1 MLTTYRRH
9 VKDCPH
15 HKEGRRYRRCRCP
28 IWVDGFLNGAEIRKS
43 LELKDW
49 EKAQQRIREWEA
61 VGTDA
66 AQREQNVLIE
76 QACEEFLADAEA
88 RRLRES
94 TLKKYRVLLNQLRA
108 FAGDRGY
115 RFIEQLDLPPLR
127 QFRESW
133 KDGGVSARKKLE
145 RLRAFY
151 RFAHDNGWVGE
162 NFAKRLKPPQVH
174 EPPTLPFTRDEVVDT
189 LAACA
194 EYPGDGRRL
203 RAFVL
208 LMRYSGMRI
217 GDTATC
223 ALDRLQGRKL
233 LLYTQKTNV
242 PVYVV
247 LPEVVVEALNA
258 VPPLSKKHFF
268 WTGGSSKETTAGNW
282 RRSLRKLFKLAGV
295 AGGHPHRFRDTFAV
309 ELLLAGVPLE
319 QVSVLL
325 AHSSIRVTEKHYS
338 PWVRDRQAQLEA
350 SLERTWAQD
359 PIILAETR
367 GTPEVHGKSVVL
379 N

>member
-1 MLTTYRRH
+1 MLTIYRRH
-9 VKDCPH
+9 LKSCEHRD
-15 HKEGRRYRRCRCP
+15 EGRKYRRCRCP
-28 IWVDGFLNGAEIRKS
+28 IWVDGFLTGAEIRKS

-49 EKAQQRIREWEA
+49 EKAQQKIREWEA

-66 AQREQNVLIE
+66 AQRQQNVLIE
-76 QACEEFLADAEA
+76 QTCEEFLADAEA

-108 FAGDRGY
+108 FAADRGY

-133 KDGGVSARKKLE
+133 QDSGVSARKKLE

-151 RFAHDNGWVGE
+151 RFAHDNGWVKE

-174 EPPTLPFTRDEVVDT
+174 EPPTLPFTRDEMVDI
-189 LAACA
+189 LAACG

-208 LMRYSGMRI
+208 LERYSGMRI

-258 VPPLSKKHFF
+258 VPPLSKEHFF
-268 WTGGSSKETTAGNW
+268 WTGGSSKETAAGNW

-325 AHSSIRVTEKHYS
+325 AHSSIRVTEKHYA

-359 PIILAETR
+359 PIILAETK
-367 GTPEVHGKSVVL
+367 GTPQVHRKLAVV

>member
-1 MLTTYRRH
+1 M
-9 VKDCPH
+9 
-15 HKEGRRYRRCRCP
+15 
-28 IWVDGFLNGAEIRKS
+28 
-43 LELKDW
+43 ELRDW
-49 EKAQQRIREWEA
+49 EKAQLMIREWEA

-66 AQREQNVLIE
+66 DQNQQNVLIE
-76 QACEEFLADAEA
+76 RACEQFLADSEA
-88 RRLRES
+88 RRLQES

-115 RFIEQLDLPPLR
+115 RLIEQLDLPPLR

-133 KDGGVSARKKLE
+133 QDGGVSAQKKLE

-151 RFAHDNGWVGE
+151 RFASDSGWVKE
-162 NFAKRLKPPQVH
+162 NFAKRLKAPQVH
-174 EPPTLPFTRDEVVDT
+174 EPPTLPFTRDEMVNI
-189 LAACA
+189 LAAC
-194 EYPGDGRRL
+194 EGYPGDGKRL

-223 ALDRLQGRKL
+223 GLGRLQGRKL

-247 LPEVVVEALNA
+247 LPEPVLEALNA
-258 VPPLSKKHFF
+258 VPPMSQKYFF
-268 WTGGSSKETTAGNW
+268 WTGGGSKETAAGNW

-295 AGGHPHRFRDTFAV
+295 IGGHPHRFRDTFAV

-325 AHSSIRVTEKHYS
+325 GHSSIRVTEKHYA
-338 PWVRDRQAQLEA
+338 PWVRDRQTQLEA

-359 PIILAETR
+359 PIILAETK
-367 GTPEVHGKSVVL
+367 GTPEVHGKSAVV